1 MAGVYVK
8 YFLPKPKEDKDRTF
22 VGTIRRK
29 YKSARTPIKAT
40 EEKRVPITKM
50 YVYPI
55 RGIRAGSE
63 VDSFE
68 LGAFGIKYDREIVIV
83 AKKDLALVTYNKY
96 HTMACLR

>member
-1 MAGVYVK
+1 
-8 YFLPKPKEDKDRTF
+8 
-22 VGTIRRK
+22 
-29 YKSARTPIKAT
+29 
-40 EEKRVPITKM
+40 M

-83 AKKDLALVTYNKY
+83 AKKDLAIVTYNKY